1 MRIARERIDG
11 ILLLDKTSGLS
22 SNHAMQAARRLFAA
36 AKAGHGGTLDPMAGG
51 LLPLMFGEA
60 TKFAADLLDAD
71 KTYEAELTLGET
83 STTAD
88 AEGEIS
94 RQPGLIPDAD
104 AMAVV
109 LRGFVGRIR
118 QLPPM
123 HSALKHAGRPLYE
136 YARAGQVIDREPR
149 EVEIKAIEMLG
160 LEGSRLRLR
169 VLCSKGTYIRTLAQ
183 DIGAIAGCGAWLS
196 SLRRVAVGELRIAQA
211 VGLDELQSLTPE
223 QRRTTL
229 LPIDALLS
237 SLEQLELD
245 AETAGRFMH
254 GQRIR
259 WRATG
264 TDLEARRVAVRGP
277 GGLLGLAH
285 LDDGLL
291 TPVRLIAQTSLPASP
306 AGVATHV

>member
-1 MRIARERIDG
+1 
-11 ILLLDKTSGLS
+11 
-22 SNHAMQAARRLFAA
+22 
-36 AKAGHGGTLDPMAGG
+36 
-51 LLPLMFGEA
+51 
-60 TKFAADLLDAD
+60 
-71 KTYEAELTLGET
+71 
-83 STTAD
+83 
-88 AEGEIS
+88 
-94 RQPGLIPDAD
+94 
-104 AMAVV
+104 MAVV